1 MDASSL
7 AAAAL
12 AVAMDNARTSAVREV
27 LLDRERAAMVA
38 EDRGSFLAQR
48 HYIGSLQ
55 LYQPYGAYP
64 ERMTWRDAYF
74 MQRDDMSRAREV
86 MHASLM
92 AMRGGDAPRARDVLA
107 RVVRPDDE
115 EVEEEQEEEDE
126 VMEEEAEDG
135 GMQNE

>member
-64 ERMTWRDAYF
+64 ERMTWRDAYW
-74 MQRDDMSRAREV
+74 MRRDDLRRAHEV
-86 MHASLM
+86 MHTSLM
-92 AMRGGDAPRARDVLA
+92 ALRGGDAQRARDVLA
-107 RVVRPDDE
+107 QVVDE
-115 EVEEEQEEEDE
+115 EEEEEPEEEDE
-126 VMEEEAEDG
+126 VMEVEAE
-135 GMQNE
+135 GMQSE